1 MGGKGWQVLTQGN
14 KSVEEKTHQFTN
26 NPIYS
31 THAGSKLKQVR
42 VSKLHYMG
50 IIKTW

>member
-14 KSVEEKTHQFTN
+14 KSVKEKTHQFTN

-31 THAGSKLKQVR
+31 TLAGSKLKQIR
-42 VSKLHYMG
+42 FRIIHYTYV
-50 IIKTW
+50 IKTW